1 GLMSVLHP
9 TTGLAAFRTLLS
21 RQSSFLS
28 APFISNSRSF
38 SKMSHNVTSRENGK
52 VLVLTPKEGR
62 VDSAVFLMHGLGDTA
77 NGWLDVAHYWSKSFP
92 TTRFILPTAESM
104 PVTLNYGAPMP
115 SWYDIEALGAE
126 ATKATAKAGGI
137 GRSAARVEAMVK
149 KEMEESG
156 LEKKDIVLS
165 GFSQGGAMS
174 YWVGLQEG
182 GYGGVVSMSGCIVR
196 PDEFRLSPEAVDTP
210 VIQCHGTTD
219 PVILPKYAQETV
231 DHLRESGAKDVTLVW

>member
-1 GLMSVLHP
+1 
-9 TTGLAAFRTLLS
+9 
-21 RQSSFLS
+21 
-28 APFISNSRSF
+28 
-38 SKMSHNVTSRENGK
+38 
-52 VLVLTPKEGR
+52 
-62 VDSAVFLMHGLGDTA
+62 
-77 NGWLDVAHYWSKSFP
+77 
-92 TTRFILPTAESM
+92 
-104 PVTLNYGAPMP
+104 MP

-231 DHLRESGAKDVTLVW
+231 DHLRESGAKDVTLV